1 MVWARWKVSGKMIRA
16 RLLGGGFI
24 ACAIVWKGIWEAR
37 KLRER
42 VEFLKAIVMSLET
55 IKSEIAFGRYELSY
69 IFGRLKPE
77 KDRGFF
83 ALCEKHLDELG
94 ICGAWNNALDECG
107 TEEFLKAG
115 DISVI
120 YQLGNELGKSDVGG
134 QKNSI
139 DKVVNELRK
148 IIEMAEEDN
157 QRLGKVYRGC
167 SILLGVFIM
176 IILL

>member
-1 MVWARWKVSGKMIRA
+1 MSEKMIRA
-16 RLLGGGFI
+16 RLLGGGLV
-24 ACAIVWKGIWEAR
+24 ACAIIWKGMCEAR

-42 VEFLKAIVMSLET
+42 VEFLKAIVMGLET
-55 IKSEIAFGRYELSY
+55 VKSEIAFGKYELSY

-77 KDRGFF
+77 RDKGFF
-83 ALCEKHLDELG
+83 DLCERHLDELG
-94 ICGAWNNALDECG
+94 ICGAWNNALDKCG

-115 DISVI
+115 DVSVI
-120 YQLGNELGKSDVGG
+120 SQLGNELGKSDVGG

-139 DKVVNELRK
+139 DKTVVELRK
-148 IIEMAEEDN
+148 IIEQAEEEN

-167 SILLGVFIM
+167 SILLGVFVM